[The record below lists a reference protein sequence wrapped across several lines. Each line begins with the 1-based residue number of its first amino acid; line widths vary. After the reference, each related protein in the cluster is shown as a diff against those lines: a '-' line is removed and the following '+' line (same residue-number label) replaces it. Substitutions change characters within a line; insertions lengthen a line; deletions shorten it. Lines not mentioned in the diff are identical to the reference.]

1 MSNTLG
7 FSQEGLSL
15 AGKVKRDYKSGDP
28 ITVPGDDKRILIPE
42 YLLNRQIHLE
52 GFEDPLPLALVSA
65 RDPESPMAISAAVRL
80 SPLAGKKKLIRGVF
94 DIVKETTKHD
104 AVKKCVELVTENDF
118 DPTAINTLANHAG
131 LYVKQARERYS
142 IALKNNLKAL
152 MDGELEPRRF
162 VEEFFALTEAGNLRQ
177 EIRKKLV
184 TSLLTSPN
192 IRPSIKFLFLENF
205 ERFPSMVRDMIVREL
220 MATPDRPHMDMIRD
234 ELKWMSTEENLFG
247 KAH

>member
-1 MSNTLG
+1 MPNTLG
-7 FSQEGLSL
+7 FTQEGLSL
-15 AGKVKRDYKSGDP
+15 ATKVKRDYKSGDP
-28 ITVPGDDKRILIPE
+28 ITVPGDDKRILLPE

-52 GFEDPLPLALVSA
+52 GFEDPLPLALVST
-65 RDPESPMAISAAVRL
+65 RDPESPMAISAAIRL

-104 AVKKCVELVTENDF
+104 AVRKCIDLVTEHDF
-118 DPTAINTLANHAG
+118 DPAAIKTLSGHASQ
-131 LYVKQARERYS
+131 YVKQARERYS

-152 MDGELEPRRF
+152 MDGELEPRIF
-162 VEEFFALTEAGNLRQ
+162 VEQFFALTEAGNLRQ

-184 TSLLTSPN
+184 VSLLTAPN

-205 ERFPSMVRDMIVREL
+205 ERFPAMVRDMIVREL

-234 ELKWMSTEENLFG
+234 ELKWMAAEENVFG
-247 KAH
+247 AVQ